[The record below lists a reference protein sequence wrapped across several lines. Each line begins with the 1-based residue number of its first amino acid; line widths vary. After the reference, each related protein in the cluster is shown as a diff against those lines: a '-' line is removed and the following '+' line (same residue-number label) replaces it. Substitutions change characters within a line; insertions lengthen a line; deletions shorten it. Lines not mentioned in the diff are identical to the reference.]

1 MILPPDGDMW
11 EGKRILGNPRRRIH
25 QLTDISKLWEA
36 GVKQAHEAQRAYER
50 HNLWGAWEIAISI
63 KPHILCK
70 IQRMLSQ
77 HIKLRA
83 RSQPPANNS
92 SQILQSGSPG
102 RSGLASDVLA
112 Q

>member
-11 EGKRILGNPRRRIH
+11 EGKLILGNPRRRIH
-25 QLTDISKLWEA
+25 QLTDIVKLWEA

-50 HNLWGAWEIAISI
+50 HNLWGAWEIAFSV
-63 KPHILCK
+63 KSNILCK

-83 RSQPPANNS
+83 RSQPPANNP
-92 SQILQSGSPG
+92 SQTRQSGSPG